1 MTREKSLKI
10 KHILEARYAAPPDT
24 QCKRC
29 GKKFN
34 FDDVLQRETSFFRD
48 FAMCPGCQM
57 KILRDTRKKLHEAK
71 YYSSDTIRLSG
82 TLVAGTN
89 DQHHEPVQLVIGEC
103 GEADDWGLGPAK
115 SCTLLDF
122 EGGVITAHYLKAP
135 ARIDFIAESTI
146 DYYGWSVRP
155 LDDHDWMVYEKPP
168 KHKKLREAKYAGD
181 PRGSQWFKD
190 LQHIIRHNIHEYG
203 DTDHDQEGMYRWA
216 NDYKQI
222 LEKLYREVLQSRDD
236 FIEDWHETWFEDHD
250 ENVSEEVQKKRREHA
265 ADLWLSTEEHFNT
278 STIYRELRRRHSTSW
293 VDFVMNLMVDV
304 AGGMRE

>member
-1 MTREKSLKI
+1 MKI

-24 QCKRC
+24 ECKRC
-29 GKKFN
+29 GERFN
-34 FDDVLQRETSFFRD
+34 FDDVLRSESDSSFRD
-48 FAMCPGCQM
+48 QAYYWDHAKCPGCQM
-57 KILRDTRKKLHEAK
+57 KILRDTRKRLH
-71 YYSSDTIRLSG
+71 
-82 TLVAGTN
+82 
-89 DQHHEPVQLVIGEC
+89 
-103 GEADDWGLGPAK
+103 
-115 SCTLLDF
+115 
-122 EGGVITAHYLKAP
+122 
-135 ARIDFIAESTI
+135 
-146 DYYGWSVRP
+146 
-155 LDDHDWMVYEKPP
+155 
-168 KHKKLREAKYAGD
+168 EAKYAGD
-181 PRGSQWFKD
+181 PRESQWFKD
-190 LQHIIRHNIHEYG
+190 LKHIIRHNIHEYG